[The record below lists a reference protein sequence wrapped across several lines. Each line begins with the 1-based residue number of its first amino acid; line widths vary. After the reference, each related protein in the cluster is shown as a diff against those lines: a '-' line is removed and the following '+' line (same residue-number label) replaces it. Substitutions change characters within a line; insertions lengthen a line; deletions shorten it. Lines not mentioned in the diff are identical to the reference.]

1 MFGSSSSS
9 WIMFWL
15 LGEEQVTAQ
24 QEDKRRQV
32 WHAALALNPEVLA
45 TCTRF
50 LAMKMET
57 TAEIAAAFWR
67 LNRQNLIILAS
78 YG

>member
-1 MFGSSSSS
+1 M
-9 WIMFWL
+9 
-15 LGEEQVTAQ
+15 V
-24 QEDKRRQV
+24 
-32 WHAALALNPEVLA
+32 LALNPEMLV

-57 TAEIAAAFWR
+57 TAETDAAFWR
-67 LNRQNLIILAS
+67 LSGQNLIILAS

>member
-1 MFGSSSSS
+1 M
-9 WIMFWL
+9 
-15 LGEEQVTAQ
+15 V
-24 QEDKRRQV
+24 
-32 WHAALALNPEVLA
+32 LALDPEMLV

-57 TAEIAAAFWR
+57 TAETDAAFWR
-67 LNRQNLIILAS
+67 LSGQNLIILAS